1 MSDTRANVL
10 EDDEQRLRE
19 LLERAAPHLSAP
31 AQRMASVRLR
41 VVRRRRRRAAGLAA
55 AAVTAAALTYLGAPF
70 GSAGDER
77 ARVAAPPQA
86 GRVVFLPLDPVFG
99 KSVVGLGVALTL
111 PSGWYAQGTQP
122 GYSPVGYVADFP
134 LGTHLACDR
143 QWAPA
148 FNCAPQG
155 RLPVGGTLVEFELT
169 PWEPGFGETAGKLE
183 LVRTDEDDMSNCRK
197 HGGVSQFTTIVKTMR
212 DQQTA
217 LRANVCLAP
226 RTAGNER
233 AEPGAEVRAL
243 LASAQLG
250 VEDRSSTPPPSA
262 SQENRSSLTPTDAG
276 PSGAAFGSED
286 GWSTSR
292 VSGAEA
298 LHPSARE

>member
-1 MSDTRANVL
+1 MSDTRANVS

-55 AAVTAAALTYLGAPF
+55 AAVTAAALTYLGAPS
-70 GSAGDER
+70 GPASDER

-86 GRVVFLPLDPVFG
+86 GKVVFLPLDPVFG
-99 KSVVGLGVALTL
+99 GSEGLGVALTL
-111 PSGWYAQGTQP
+111 PSGWYAQGAQP
-122 GYSPVGYVADFP
+122 GYSPVGYVADSP
-134 LGTHLACDR
+134 LGTHLACAR
-143 QWAPA
+143 QGAPA
-148 FNCAPQG
+148 FDCAPQG
-155 RLPVGGTLVEFELT
+155 QLPVGGTLVEFELT
-169 PWEPGFGETAGKLE
+169 PWEPGFGETAGKLD

-197 HGGVSQFTTIVKTMR
+197 LGGVSQFTTTVMRVR
-212 DQQTA
+212 DQQAA

-243 LASAQLG
+243 LASARLAL
-250 VEDRSSTPPPSA
+250 EDRSSAPPPSA
-262 SQENRSSLTPTDAG
+262 SQENRPPLMPTDAG
-276 PSGAAFGSED
+276 PSGATFESED

-292 VSGAEA
+292 ASDAEA
-298 LHPSARE
+298 LRPSARE